1 MPLETDIQDSPSMAE
16 SAASK
21 PKQKRGDATKKQ
33 IRGSSLL
40 LVGKLLSVGI
50 NFGSQVL
57 VVRYLSTADY
67 GAWAYA
73 LSVVAFFQNIAV
85 FGLDRAITRFIPIYH
100 EKEEYNKLFGTLI
113 LVFGTILL
121 ISAAIVVVFQLA
133 PEQIARLVNE
143 KEHPVQLLLIM
154 IFLVP
159 VDAFDN
165 LLTGLFASF
174 TNPRAI
180 FFRKHLLGPLLKL
193 AVVGVLMLTQS
204 DVNFLA
210 KGYIGIYAACVLLY
224 IFLLVRLLRQQ
235 GLLEHLRFN
244 NISMPA
250 KEIFAFTIP
259 LLSSDL
265 VNILT
270 HSADTL
276 LLGYFHNP
284 TEVAKYT
291 VILPA
296 AHFNKLVMT
305 SFALLYTPLAARLFA
320 KNDFQGINDL
330 YWRTAVWLGILT
342 FPIFA
347 LTFSMAKPLTDF
359 LYGARYVD
367 SWVYLQLI
375 SFGYYFSAALGF
387 NGLTLKVLGK
397 LRYIVIVNV
406 LAVVVNVGVNLILI
420 PQYGALG
427 AAIGTGG
434 TMVVHNIFK
443 QAGLRLAS
451 GISIFDRQYLPFY
464 LIIAASALGLFLTT
478 VFFSENIYIAIALV
492 VLVSLFVIRMC
503 KDKLKVEE
511 TFPELLKRP
520 FLKKLLS

>member
-1 MPLETDIQDSPSMAE
+1 MEPVVQEA
-16 SAASK
+16 
-21 PKQKRGDATKKQ
+21 PKQKRKGKPDAARKQ

-40 LVGKLLSVGI
+40 LAGKLLSVGI
-50 NFGSQVL
+50 NFGLQIL
-57 VVRYLSTADY
+57 IVRYLPVADY

-73 LSVVAFFQNIAV
+73 LSVVAFCQNIAV
-85 FGLDRAITRFIPIYH
+85 LGLDRAITRFVPIYH
-100 EKEEYNKLFGTLI
+100 EREDYNKLFGTLI
-113 LVFGTILL
+113 LVFGAILL
-121 ISAAIVVVFQLA
+121 VSAAIIAAFHAA
-133 PEQIARLVNE
+133 PEQLARLIKDNQQPVN
-143 KEHPVQLLLIM
+143 LLLIM

-159 VDAFDN
+159 VEAFDN

-193 AVVGVLMLTQS
+193 GVVLLLLLLQS
-204 DVNFLA
+204 DVFFLA
-210 KGYIGIYAACVLLY
+210 GGYLTAYVLCVLFY
-224 IFLLVRLLRQQ
+224 IVLLVRLLRRQ
-235 GLLEHLRFN
+235 GLFQHFQRSGVD
-244 NISMPA
+244 IPA

-265 VNILT
+265 VTILT
-270 HSADTL
+270 HAADTL
-276 LLGYFHNP
+276 LLGYFHNA
-284 TEVAKYT
+284 TEVARYT

-347 LTFSMAKPLTDF
+347 LTFSMARPLTLF
-359 LYGARYVD
+359 LYGARYED
-367 SWVYLQLI
+367 SWVFLQLI

-397 LRYIVIVNV
+397 LRYIVTINI
-406 LAVVVNVGVNLILI
+406 LAVIVNVGVNLLLI
-420 PQYGALG
+420 PKYGALG
-427 AAIGTGG
+427 AAIGTAG

-443 QAGLRLAS
+443 QIGLRLTS

-464 LIIAASALGLFLTT
+464 LIIAGSATALFLITL
-478 VFFSENIYIAIALV
+478 FFAENIYVAVPLV
-492 VLVSLFVIRMC
+492 MLASLFVIRTC

-511 TFPELLKRP
+511 TFPELLKLP
-520 FLKKLLS
+520 LMKKLLT

>member
-1 MPLETDIQDSPSMAE
+1 LETAITEPLKAHDSEQPARK
-16 SAASK
+16 AK
-21 PKQKRGDATKKQ
+21 GKRDATQKQ

-73 LSVVAFFQNIAV
+73 LSVVAFCQNIAV
-85 FGLDRAITRFIPIYH
+85 LGLDRAITRFVPIYH
-100 EKEEYNKLFGTLI
+100 EKNDYNKLFGTLI
-113 LVFGTILL
+113 LVFGSILL
-121 ISAAIVVVFQLA
+121 VSAVIVAVFYAA
-133 PEQIARLVNE
+133 PEQIARLI
-143 KEHPVQLLLIM
+143 KDKDQPLALLLIM

-159 VDAFDN
+159 VEAFDH

-174 TNPRAI
+174 SNPRAI

-193 AVVGVLMLTQS
+193 GVVLALLLSQS
-204 DVNFLA
+204 TVTFLA
-210 KGYIGIYAACVLLY
+210 GGYLTTYALCVLLY
-224 IFLLVRLLRQQ
+224 IVLLVRLMRQQ
-235 GLLEHLRFN
+235 GLFQHFRPGAV
-244 NISMPA
+244 NIPA

-265 VNILT
+265 VTILT

-284 TEVAKYT
+284 TEVARYT
-291 VILPA
+291 VTLPA

-330 YWRTAVWLGILT
+330 YWRTAAWLGILT

-347 LTFSMAKPLTDF
+347 LTFSMAKPLTLF
-359 LYGARYVD
+359 LYGARYED
-367 SWVYLQLI
+367 SWVFLQML

-397 LRYIVIVNV
+397 LRYIVTINILAVIVNV
-406 LAVVVNVGVNLILI
+406 GINLLLI
-420 PQYGALG
+420 PKYGALG
-427 AAIGTGG
+427 AAIGTAG
-434 TMVVHNIFK
+434 TMVLHNIFK

-451 GISIFDRQYLPFY
+451 GISVFDRHYLPFY
-464 LIIAASALGLFLTT
+464 LIIAGSAAALFLITL
-478 VFFSENIYIAIALV
+478 VFAENIYVAVPLVALA
-492 VLVSLFVIRMC
+492 SMFVIRLC

-511 TFPELLKRP
+511 TFPELLKLP
-520 FLKKLLS
+520 LMKWLLK

>member
-1 MPLETDIQDSPSMAE
+1 LETLVEQPPKKDRKNKPDST
-16 SAASK
+16 
-21 PKQKRGDATKKQ
+21 RKQ

-40 LVGKLLSVGI
+40 LFGKLLSVGI
-50 NFGSQVL
+50 NFASQVL
-57 VVRYLSTADY
+57 IVRYLSTTDY

-73 LSVVAFFQNIAV
+73 LSVVAFCQNIAV
-85 FGLDRAITRFIPIYH
+85 FGLDRGITRFVPIYH
-100 EKEEYNKLFGTLI
+100 EKGEYNKLFGTLI
-113 LVFGTILL
+113 LVFGSILL
-121 ISAAIVVVFQLA
+121 VSAVIIAAFHTA
-133 PEQIARLVNE
+133 PEQIARLIKDKNQ
-143 KEHPVQLLLIM
+143 PVTLLLLM

-159 VDAFDN
+159 VEAFDN

-174 TNPRAI
+174 ASPRAI
-180 FFRKHLLGPLLKL
+180 FFRKHLLGPLLK
-193 AVVGVLMLTQS
+193 VGVVLLLILFQS
-204 DVNFLA
+204 NLRFLA
-210 KGYIGIYAACVLLY
+210 SGYLTAYALGVLIYIV
-224 IFLLVRLLRQQ
+224 LLVRLMRQQ
-235 GLLEHLRFN
+235 DLFQHFRIGAIE
-244 NISMPA
+244 IPA

-265 VNILT
+265 VSILT

-284 TEVAKYT
+284 AEVARYT

-330 YWRTAVWLGILT
+330 YWRTAAWLGILT

-347 LTFSMAKPLTDF
+347 LTFSMAKPLTLF
-359 LYGARYVD
+359 LYGARYEQ
-367 SWVYLQLI
+367 SWIFLQMI

-397 LRYIVIVNV
+397 LRYIVIINIA
-406 LAVVVNVGVNLILI
+406 AVIVNVGVNLLLI
-420 PQYGALG
+420 PKYGALG
-427 AAIGTGG
+427 AAIGTAG
-434 TMVVHNIFK
+434 TMVLHNIFK

-451 GISIFDRQYLPFY
+451 GISVFDRHYLPFY
-464 LIIAASALGLFLTT
+464 LIVAASAVALFLITL
-478 VFFSENIYIAIALV
+478 FFAKNIYIAVPLV
-492 VLVSLFVIRMC
+492 AMASVFVIRMS

-511 TFPELLKRP
+511 TFPELLKLP
-520 FLKKLLS
+520 LMKTLLK

>member
-1 MPLETDIQDSPSMAE
+1 LETVIQ
-16 SAASK
+16 K
-21 PKQKRGDATKKQ
+21 PPKPERKDKRDATRKQ

-40 LVGKLLSVGI
+40 LSGKLLSVGI

-67 GAWAYA
+67 GMWAYA
-73 LSVVAFFQNIAV
+73 LSVVAFFQNLAV
-85 FGLDRAITRFIPIYH
+85 LGLDRAITRFVPIYH
-100 EKEEYNKLFGTLI
+100 EKNEYNKLFGTLI
-113 LVFGTILL
+113 LVFGSIFLV
-121 ISAAIVVVFQLA
+121 SAVIIAVFYAA
-133 PEQIARLVNE
+133 PEQIARLIKDKQQPLE
-143 KEHPVQLLLIM
+143 LLLIM

-159 VDAFDN
+159 IEAFDN

-193 AVVGVLMLTQS
+193 GVVLLLIFSESTVT
-204 DVNFLA
+204 FLA
-210 KGYIGIYAACVLLY
+210 SGYLSAYAICVLLY
-224 IFLLVRLLRQQ
+224 IVLLIRLLRQQ
-235 GLLEHLRFN
+235 GLFQHLQPGA
-244 NISMPA
+244 IEIPA

-265 VNILT
+265 VTILT

-320 KNDFQGINDL
+320 KNDFQGINEL
-330 YWRTAVWLGILT
+330 YWRTAAWLGILT

-347 LTFSMAKPLTDF
+347 LTFSMAKPLTLF
-359 LYGARYVD
+359 LYGERYVD
-367 SWVYLQLI
+367 SWLYLQLM

-397 LRYIVIVNV
+397 LRYIVTINILAVIVNV
-406 LAVVVNVGVNLILI
+406 GLNLLLI
-420 PQYGALG
+420 PKYGALG
-427 AAIGTGG
+427 AAIGTGS

-464 LIIAASALGLFLTT
+464 LIIAGSATALFLITL
-478 VFFSENIYIAIALV
+478 FYSENIYVAVPLVALA
-492 VLVSLFVIRMC
+492 SLFVIRMC

-511 TFPELLKRP
+511 TFPELLKLP
-520 FLKKLLS
+520 FMKKLLT